1 MALPRVQ
8 PIAPTWRKA
17 PFDHPEWLFD
27 VKYDGF
33 RAVCY
38 IQRGRCNLVSRRGN
52 VFTRFDALGEQVA
65 STLCD
70 QGAELDVDEAILD
83 GEVITADETGR
94 PQFYDLLRR
103 RRGPAYV
110 AFDVLWMTYYG
121 KTLSKKLS
129 YGTKVTSYGIGRS
142 VRLGKPRAP

>member
-1 MALPRVQ
+1 MPLKFGAVWTPEIKFVH
-8 PIAPTWRKA
+8 ITWY
-17 PFDHPEWLFD
+17 F
-27 VKYDGF
+27 
-33 RAVCY
+33 
-38 IQRGRCNLVSRRGN
+38 
-52 VFTRFDALGEQVA
+52 
-65 STLCD
+65 STD